1 MLVPETMTITQ
12 EPTSAH
18 INSNRPHLMG
28 ILEETLYS
36 ATQSLPEEL
45 HIVAI
50 TNTESPRNKSAL
62 GLAKPENLPEA
73 NITPGVAPHENLG
86 GLRLAFREDVRYP
99 TTEYKGAT
107 NFILDDAVFVGSGDF
122 SGGRNILR
130 DCARV
135 KDSSLRGSCLL
146 NGAASLENVRASGAV
161 LTGSSSCKDSK
172 VFDSH
177 LAGRAKVA
185 NVYLSDSLLIGD
197 FEIDASAM
205 PADCGVLNIRGVD
218 CVEYWVPGQE
228 NTAPSDMLSSFYR
241 ASVMFS
247 MFSVAKGDETQGI
260 AGVLPYVRACFDP
273 ENHKV
278 RAEMC
283 HCLLWLPQ
291 MLMMHPAAIQYFV
304 RVSGGSTT
312 QDADYSGYGVADV
325 RKNVWDASLSN
336 PLSSVPLRV
345 LDDMLL
351 RASLDY
357 EEERTVVRRVRGI
370 DGFFEYYMRN
380 NLRVLGVNEEALKV
394 FFDWDSFEFFSH
406 DHIDF
411 IFSSITG
418 VHLGSA

>member
-1 MLVPETMTITQ
+1 MLIPETITITQ

-36 ATQSLPEEL
+36 ATQSLPDEL
-45 HIVAI
+45 HIIAI
-50 TNTESPRNKSAL
+50 TNTESPHNKSAL

-73 NITPGVAPHENLG
+73 NITPGVALHENLG

-99 TTEYKGAT
+99 TTEYEGAT
-107 NFILDDAVFVGSGDF
+107 NFILDDAVFMGDGDF

-146 NGAASLENVRASGAV
+146 NGSASLENVRASGAV

-172 VFDSH
+172 VFRSH
-177 LAGRAKVA
+177 LAGCAKVA
-185 NVYLSDSLLIGD
+185 NVYLSDSLLIGN

-205 PADCGVLNIRGVD
+205 PADCGVFDVRGID
-218 CVEYWVPGQE
+218 CVEYWVPGRE

-273 ENHKV
+273 ENHKE

-291 MLMMHPAAIQYFV
+291 MLMMHPAAIQYFA
-304 RVSGGSTT
+304 RVSGGCMT
-312 QDADYSGYGVADV
+312 QEADYNGYGVADV
-325 RKNVWDASLSN
+325 RKNVWDTSLSN

-351 RASLDY
+351 CASLDY
-357 EEERTVVRRVRGI
+357 EEERDVVRRVRGI

-380 NLRVLGVNEEALKV
+380 NLRVLGVTEEALKV
-394 FFDWDSFEFFSH
+394 FFDRDSFELFSH

-418 VHLGSA
+418 LHLGSA

>member
-1 MLVPETMTITQ
+1 MLIPETMAITQ

-36 ATQSLPEEL
+36 ATQSLPDEL

-50 TNTESPRNKSAL
+50 TNTESPHNKSAL

-99 TTEYKGAT
+99 TTEYEGAT
-107 NFILDDAVFVGSGDF
+107 NFILDDAVFMGDGDF

-146 NGAASLENVRASGAV
+146 NGSASLENVRASGAV

-172 VFDSH
+172 VFRSH
-177 LAGRAKVA
+177 LAGCAKVA
-185 NVYLSDSLLIGD
+185 NVYLSDSLLIGN

-205 PADCGVLNIRGVD
+205 PADCGVFDVRGID
-218 CVEYWVPGQE
+218 CVEYWVPGRE

-273 ENHKV
+273 ENHKE

-291 MLMMHPAAIQYFV
+291 MLMMHPAAIQYFA
-304 RVSGGSTT
+304 RVSGGSMT
-312 QDADYSGYGVADV
+312 QDTDYNGYGVADV
-325 RKNVWDASLSN
+325 RKNVWDTSLSN

-357 EEERTVVRRVRGI
+357 EEERDVVRRVRGI
-370 DGFFEYYMRN
+370 DSFFEYYMRN
-380 NLRVLGVNEEALKV
+380 NLRVLGVTEEALGV
-394 FFDWDSFEFFSH
+394 FFDRDSFEFFSH